1 MDLTSR
7 KLNNIAKL
15 NQNKIGF
22 SNKNSSV
29 NDGSNYNTLLMT
41 LLVVGTVFIL
51 LLMLL
56 SKKFRVSRALSSMDI
71 YIKFQNMQSMKPALL
86 KDYRLCDFYVCSSY
100 NTALSG
106 TQLCDYVSSE
116 MVKKV
121 LQTGARYLEFQVFG
135 DKYGA
140 DAEPVVSSGFRK
152 GEWKFSLNTLYLE
165 EVFKTIRDNAF
176 RIYDGTDGSPNN
188 LDPLFISLDLKTNY
202 NYFVN
207 NKIQKLFSKY
217 LIEYL
222 LDPSYNYQAK
232 NLGLVPL
239 KDLMGKVIILSSDGF
254 QGSTLEELVNY
265 SWIFSKMKRYH
276 YTELDNQLTQDNSS
290 SINSSTPKTIDITQ
304 QNINKQIEITK
315 NQIEYN
321 QTSKFNLTGLSIV
334 YPHNEGNILTNNF
347 DPTNSWNLGCQFVL
361 MNFQKMDTS
370 MDKYIN
376 KFRNKAFVLKP
387 QSLRV

>member
-22 SNKNSSV
+22 SNKTSNSITE
-29 NDGSNYNTLLMT
+29 GGNYNTLLMT
-41 LLVVGTVFIL
+41 LLFVGIVFLIL
-51 LLMLL
+51 LMFL
-56 SKKFRVSRALSSMDI
+56 SKKFRVSRTLNSMDI
-71 YIKFQNMQSMKPALL
+71 YIKFQNIQSMKVGLL
-86 KDYRLCDFYVCSSY
+86 KDYRLCDFYVSSSF

-121 LQTGARYLEFQVFG
+121 LQTGVRFLEFQVFG
-135 DKYGA
+135 DQYGK

-152 GEWKFSLNTLYLE
+152 GEWKLSLNTLYLE
-165 EVFKTIRDNAF
+165 EVFKTIRDHAF

-207 NKIQKLFSKY
+207 NKIQKLFTKY
-217 LIEYL
+217 FMEYL

-232 NLGLVPL
+232 NIGIVPL
-239 KDLMGKVIILSSDGF
+239 KELMGKVIIFSSDGF

-276 YTELDNQLTQDNSS
+276 YTDLDDQ
-290 SINSSTPKTIDITQ
+290 IVEKTANDTLDDITQ
-304 QNINKQIEITK
+304 KKIDNSIEVTK
-315 NQIEYN
+315 NLIEFNQI
-321 QTSKFNLTGLSIV
+321 SKFNLTGLTIV
-334 YPHNEGNILTNNF
+334 YPHKEGDILTSNY
-347 DPTNSWNLGCQFVL
+347 DPTTAWNLGCQFVS
-361 MNFQKMDTS
+361 MNFQKMDLS

-387 QSLRV
+387 QSLRN

>member
-1 MDLTSR
+1 MNNSTSR
-7 KLNNIAKL
+7 KVNNISLAKI
-15 NQNKIGF
+15 N
-22 SNKNSSV
+22 NS
-29 NDGSNYNTLLMT
+29 DGYSSYNTLLMT
-41 LLVVGTVFIL
+41 LLFVGIVFLIL
-51 LLMLL
+51 LMFL
-56 SKKFRVSRALSSMDI
+56 SKKFRVSRTLNSMDI
-71 YIKFQNMQSMKPALL
+71 YIKFQNIQSMKVGLL
-86 KDYRLCDFYVCSSY
+86 KDYRLCDFYVSSSF

-121 LQTGARYLEFQVFG
+121 LQTGVRFLEFQVFG
-135 DKYGA
+135 DQYGK

-152 GEWKFSLNTLYLE
+152 GEWKLSLNTLYLE
-165 EVFKTIRDNAF
+165 EVFKTIRDHAF

-207 NKIQKLFSKY
+207 NKIQKLFTKY
-217 LIEYL
+217 FMEYL

-232 NLGLVPL
+232 NIGIVPL
-239 KDLMGKVIILSSDGF
+239 KELMGKVIIFSSDGF

-276 YTELDNQLTQDNSS
+276 YTELDDQIVEKTPNDTLDNIAQKKIDNS
-290 SINSSTPKTIDITQ
+290 
-304 QNINKQIEITK
+304 IEISK
-315 NQIEYN
+315 NLIEFNQI
-321 QTSKFNLTGLSIV
+321 SKFNLTGLTIV
-334 YPHNEGNILTNNF
+334 YPHKEGDILTSNY
-347 DPTNSWNLGCQFVL
+347 DPTTAWNLGCQFVS
-361 MNFQKMDTS
+361 MNFQKMDLS

-387 QSLRV
+387 QSLRN